1 MNGTVRNWILVVFC
15 FVLAGLAGWQQ
26 IKIRELQGQC
36 ALLQQAAVERA
47 SALKPDARKAKALA
61 RLTGRDLADASEAQV
76 DYREAVRSAVKEAV
90 EASQKKDSNVMK
102 QLAGMMD
109 TPEMKEAIR
118 LQQKST
124 MELMYGGLFSY
135 LDLEGEERTAFED
148 LLLDRQMALME
159 QSFLGMSGDL
169 TPEQRREQM
178 AKAQTI
184 REKYE
189 AVIQGFLGADDYA
202 VFQDYEQTQPER
214 VQILQFKQSLS
225 AGNTLTPNQE
235 HELILSMKEARTNY
249 AFTVDMA
256 GLERDPSQLT
266 EETLEGICRDFEQLN
281 GLYEERA
288 AAVLSEEQQE
298 AFAAFLQQQ
307 LVMQRAG
314 MKMALKMFSQPE

>member
-1 MNGTVRNWILVVFC
+1 MSGTVRNWILVVFC

-36 ALLQQAAVERA
+36 VLLQKASLDRV
-47 SALKPDARKAKALA
+47 SALKPDARMAKTLA
-61 RLTGRDLADASEAQV
+61 SLTGKEAAAEPAAQAEEPEVIPSEAT
-76 DYREAVRSAVKEAV
+76 AVVETSPAKEP
-90 EASQKKDSNVMK
+90 NVMK

-124 MELMYGGLFSY
+124 MEMMYGGLFSY
-135 LDLEGEERTAFED
+135 LDLEGEERTALED

-159 QSFLGMSGDL
+159 QSFIGMSGDL

-178 AKAQTI
+178 AKGQQI
-184 REKYE
+184 RQSYEEK
-189 AVIQGFLGADDYA
+189 IQGFLGPDDYA
-202 VFQDYEQTQPER
+202 VFKDYEQTQPER
-214 VQILQFKQSLS
+214 VQILQFKQSL
-225 AGNTLTPNQE
+225 ATGNTLTPNQE
-235 HELILSMKEARTNY
+235 HELILGMKEARASY
-249 AFTVDMA
+249 AFKVDMA
-256 GLERDPSQLT
+256 GLESDPSQLT

-281 GLYEERA
+281 RIYEERA
-288 AAVLSEEQQE
+288 AAVLSEEQQV
-298 AFAAFLQQQ
+298 AFTAFLRQQ